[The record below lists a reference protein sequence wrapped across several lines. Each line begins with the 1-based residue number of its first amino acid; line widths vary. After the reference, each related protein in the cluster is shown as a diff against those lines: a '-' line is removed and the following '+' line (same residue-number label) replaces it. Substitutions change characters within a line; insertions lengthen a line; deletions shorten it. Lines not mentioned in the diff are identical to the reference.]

1 MDATK
6 KNALILAERPAAML
20 PINNVQELQFL
31 GTVLSQSQLFG
42 ANNPAEGLAI
52 VAMCHQKRISWMD
65 FMQNFHMIKGRVSK
79 KTDAILADFHRMGG
93 SHEIIERS
101 DTKAEAKFIIGKNK
115 YASKITWEDCQ
126 NEPFIYEGKESD
138 VVAQIEAGNKD
149 KLRMKPKYRTPRA
162 RMQMLWARCVSDG
175 VRAVAPECVQG
186 IYTPEE
192 VEDFADETGTEPQP
206 QPVQVQGTVSPSP
219 VAEPA
224 PAAAPAAPAA
234 AAANSVEVCPVG
246 PAAGKRWDD
255 ESVFSVEV
263 LKQALGGN
271 HPLLTPEMKDYIRGL
286 VEKREPVAVPAAA
299 EVVNG

>member
-1 MDATK
+1 
-6 KNALILAERPAAML
+6 ML

-79 KTDAILADFHRMGG
+79 KTDAILADFHRLGG

-101 DTKAEAKFIIGKNK
+101 DTKAEAKFILGKNK
-115 YASKITWEDCQ
+115 YPSKITWEDCQ

-192 VEDFADETGTEPQP
+192 VEDFADETNAAPAVA
-206 QPVQVQGTVSPSP
+206 QPVPVQGTVSPSP
-219 VAEPA
+219 VAEA
-224 PAAAPAAPAA
+224 PAPAA
-234 AAANSVEVCPVG
+234 AAAPAASNSIEVCPVG

-271 HPLLTPEMKDYIRGL
+271 HPLLTPEMKDYIRGI

>member
-1 MDATK
+1 
-6 KNALILAERPAAML
+6 ML

-79 KTDAILADFHRMGG
+79 KTDAILADFHRIGG

-192 VEDFADETGTEPQP
+192 VEDFTDETNNTPVAQP
-206 QPVQVQGTVSPSP
+206 IQVHGTVSPSP
-219 VAEPA
+219 VAAAPA
-224 PAAAPAAPAA
+224 PAAAAPAA
-234 AAANSVEVCPVG
+234 AAPSAAPASAADPAANSIEVCPVG

>member
-1 MDATK
+1 
-6 KNALILAERPAAML
+6 ML

-192 VEDFADETGTEPQP
+192 VEDFTDETGTESQP
-206 QPVQVQGTVSPSP
+206 QTVQVQGTVSPSP

-224 PAAAPAAPAA
+224 PAAAPAAPAAPAA

>member
-6 KNALILAERPAAML
+6 KSNALVLAERPAALL

-31 GTVLSQSQLFG
+31 GTVLAQSQLFG
-42 ANNPAEGLAI
+42 QSNPAEGLAI

-93 SHEIIERS
+93 KHEITSRTA
-101 DTKAEAKFIIGKNK
+101 DLAEAKFILGKTS
-115 YASKITWEDCQ
+115 YVSKISWEDCKA
-126 NEPFIYEGKESD
+126 EPFIYQGAKEEEI
-138 VVAQIEAGNKD
+138 VRILEAGNAANLVIKA
-149 KLRMKPKYRTPRA
+149 KYRTPRA

-192 VEDFADETGTEPQP
+192 VEDFTDDSTVVA
-206 QPVQVQGTVSPSP
+206 QPVQVQGVPSPSP
-219 VAEPA
+219 VAA
-224 PAAAPAAPAA
+224 VAVAAQT
-234 AAANSVEVCPVG
+234 NSVEICPVG
-246 PAAGKRWDD
+246 PATGKRWED
-255 ESVFSVEV
+255 ESVFNVET
-263 LKQALGGN
+263 LKQARAGT

-286 VEKREPVAVPAAA
+286 IEKRQPVAAVAAAEA
-299 EVVNG
+299 EVVNA

>member
-6 KNALILAERPAAML
+6 KSNALVPAERPAALL

-42 ANNPAEGLAI
+42 QSNPAEGLAI

-93 SHEIIERS
+93 KHEITSRTA
-101 DTKAEAKFIIGKNK
+101 DLAEAKFILGKTS
-115 YASKITWEDCQ
+115 YVSKISWEDCKA
-126 NEPFIYEGKESD
+126 EPFIYQGAKEEEI
-138 VVAQIEAGNKD
+138 VRQIEAGNAANLVIKA
-149 KLRMKPKYRTPRA
+149 KYRTPRA

-192 VEDFADETGTEPQP
+192 VEDFTDDQNAAPVAT
-206 QPVQVQGTVSPSP
+206 QPVQVHGVSSPSP
-219 VAEPA
+219 VAVVG
-224 PAAAPAAPAA
+224 AAQT
-234 AAANSVEVCPVG
+234 NSVEFCPVG
-246 PAAGKRWDD
+246 PATGKRWDD
-255 ESVFSVEV
+255 ESVFNVET
-263 LKQALGGN
+263 LKQALAGT

-286 VEKREPVAVPAAA
+286 VEKRQPVAAAVAA
-299 EVVNG
+299 EVEVVNA

>member
-1 MDATK
+1 
-6 KNALILAERPAAML
+6 ML

-79 KTDAILADFHRMGG
+79 KTDAILADFHRLGG

-101 DTKAEAKFIIGKNK
+101 DTKAEAKFILGKNK
-115 YASKITWEDCQ
+115 YPSKITWEDCQ

-192 VEDFADETGTEPQP
+192 VEDFADETNAAPAVA
-206 QPVQVQGTVSPSP
+206 QPVPVQGTVSPSP
-219 VAEPA
+219 VAEA
-224 PAAAPAAPAA
+224 PAPAA
-234 AAANSVEVCPVG
+234 AAAPAASNSIEVCPVG

-271 HPLLTPEMKDYIRGL
+271 HPLLTPEMKDYIRGI
-286 VEKREPVAVPAAA
+286 VEKREPVSVPAAA

>member
-6 KNALILAERPAAML
+6 KNALVLAERPAAML

-79 KTDAILADFHRMGG
+79 KTDAILADFHRLGG

-101 DTKAEAKFIIGKNK
+101 DTKAEAKFILGKNK
-115 YASKITWEDCQ
+115 YPSKITWEDCQ

-192 VEDFADETGTEPQP
+192 VEDFADETNAAPAVA
-206 QPVQVQGTVSPSP
+206 QPVPVQGTVSPSP
-219 VAEPA
+219 VAEA
-224 PAAAPAAPAA
+224 PAPAA
-234 AAANSVEVCPVG
+234 AAAPAASNSIEVCPVG

-271 HPLLTPEMKDYIRGL
+271 HPLLTPEMKDYIRGI

>member
-1 MDATK
+1 
-6 KNALILAERPAAML
+6 ML

-79 KTDAILADFHRMGG
+79 KTDAILADFHRIGG

-192 VEDFADETGTEPQP
+192 VEDFADETNAAPAVA
-206 QPVQVQGTVSPSP
+206 QPVPVQGTVSTSP
-219 VAEPA
+219 VAEA
-224 PAAAPAAPAA
+224 PAPAA
-234 AAANSVEVCPVG
+234 AAAPAASNSIEVCPVG

-255 ESVFSVEV
+255 ESVFSVAV

-286 VEKREPVAVPAAA
+286 VEKREPVAVPATA

>member
-6 KNALILAERPAAML
+6 KNALVLAERPAAML

-79 KTDAILADFHRMGG
+79 KTDAILADFHRLGG

-101 DTKAEAKFIIGKNK
+101 DTKAEAKFILGKNK
-115 YASKITWEDCQ
+115 YPSKITWEDCQ

-192 VEDFADETGTEPQP
+192 VEDFTDETNNTPVAQP
-206 QPVQVQGTVSPSP
+206 IQVQGTVSPSP
-219 VAEPA
+219 VAAAPA
-224 PAAAPAAPAA
+224 PAAAAPAA
-234 AAANSVEVCPVG
+234 SPAANSIEVCPVG

-263 LKQALGGN
+263 LKKALGGN

>member
-1 MDATK
+1 
-6 KNALILAERPAAML
+6 ML

-79 KTDAILADFHRMGG
+79 KTDAILADFHRLGG
-93 SHEIIERS
+93 SHEIIDRS
-101 DTKAEAKFIIGKNK
+101 DTKAEAKFILGKNK
-115 YASKITWEDCQ
+115 YPSKITWEDCQ

-192 VEDFADETGTEPQP
+192 VEDFTDETNNTPVEQP
-206 QPVQVQGTVSPSP
+206 IQVQGTVSPSP
-219 VAEPA
+219 VAAAPAPAAAA
-224 PAAAPAAPAA
+224 PAAAPAA
-234 AAANSVEVCPVG
+234 ANSIEVCPVG